1 MLQRGSIWYP
11 LLLIIMNCMSLYPT
25 QVVFFLERSIF
36 AFPNSRA
43 KEVSLPSDFENF
55 LHWRDGGNFAS
66 NRFGI
71 YSAGKGVHPDETLL
85 SANIN
90 RPDDFP
96 LLLVG
101 SDASEEFGFLKSD
114 LPCRTCPVYFYLHET
129 EVLDKVADSWHE
141 FLVWCENQANDHR
154 CK

>member
-1 MLQRGSIWYP
+1 MNWHELVPDSSS
-11 LLLIIMNCMSLYPT
+11 LLPGADQSLLS
-25 QVVFFLERSIF
+25 QIQEQI
-36 AFPNSRA
+36 
-43 KEVSLPSDFENF
+43 EVSLPSDFENF